1 METRIWKMR
10 RGELE
15 LPSRGIIMG
24 ILNVTPDS
32 FSDGG
37 QYIEPRAALE
47 RARQMLAQGATILDV
62 GGESTRPGAEE
73 VSVAEELRRTQPV
86 VRLLREQLPSSIISI
101 DTRHAEVAQA
111 ALDAGADIVNDI
123 CGLGDP
129 LMRELCASAGC
140 GVVLMHMQGTPT
152 TMQIKPTYADVVA
165 EVRDFLRQRVELS
178 SDAGIDPRCICLDPG
193 IGFGKTTQHN
203 LQLIDELESLRYRN
217 LPILIGLSRK
227 RFLKEVM
234 PGDEQATVKMS
245 LRAAEH
251 GAQVHRV
258 HEVGALRAALNR
270 T

>member
-1 METRIWKMR
+1 M
-10 RGELE
+10 
-15 LPSRGIIMG
+15 
-24 ILNVTPDS
+24 
-32 FSDGG
+32 
-37 QYIEPRAALE
+37 
-47 RARQMLAQGATILDV
+47 
-62 GGESTRPGAEE
+62 
-73 VSVAEELRRTQPV
+73 
-86 VRLLREQLPSSIISI
+86 
-101 DTRHAEVAQA
+101 
-111 ALDAGADIVNDI
+111 
-123 CGLGDP
+123 C
-129 LMRELCASAGC
+129 ELCASAGC

-152 TMQIKPTYADVVA
+152 TMQIKPTYVDVVA